1 MWPSIVSA
9 IASVI
14 ALGISGFALF
24 QTLQNRKQ
32 TKELFE
38 EARRSYVVAYIESEQ
53 IKGQLFWDLVIK
65 TLMKL
70 GLIY

>member
-14 ALGISGFALF
+14 ALGISGFVLF
-24 QTLQNRKQ
+24 QTHQNRKQ

-38 EARRSYVVAYIESEQ
+38 KARRAYVVAYIESEQ
-53 IKGQLFWDLVIK
+53 IKG
-65 TLMKL
+65 
-70 GLIY
+70 